1 MFDEFLVPDFDPTER
16 KSIAEYLALFKVAFD
31 PHDTIIRNHKNA
43 NRIANNMVNVDGYS
57 VEQMYSV
64 VDEAREFYG
73 LEKIERVQQSAQPNN
88 DGLVHAD
95 NESTPEADTSDGHL
109 PIPTISE

>member
-1 MFDEFLVPDFDPTER
+1 MSFYDEFLVPDFDPTER
-16 KSIAEYLALFKVAFD
+16 KTMAEYLALFKVAFD

-64 VDEAREFYG
+64 VDEARAFHG
-73 LEKIERVQQSAQPNN
+73 LEKIERRPTRRAVDGGQAGENN
-88 DGLVHAD
+88 GQVA
-95 NESTPEADTSDGHL
+95 L
-109 PIPTISE
+109 PTATNA

>member
-16 KSIAEYLALFKVAFD
+16 KSIAEYLALLKVAFD

-64 VDEAREFYG
+64 VDEAREFHG
-73 LEKIERVQQSAQPNN
+73 LEKIERAQQSVQRT
-88 DGLVHAD
+88 GLPTRTELANAYAD
-95 NESTPEADTSDGHL
+95 ALLAKKRAKIASR
-109 PIPTISE
+109 